1 MGGID
6 DLLAGLMGGKGGGA
20 VAALA
25 PVLGALLAGG
35 GLGKVL
41 AGFQEQGLSE
51 KTDSWIG
58 TGPNEPIDAG
68 EVRAALGD
76 AQLADIAQKL
86 GITEEQAAQALA
98 ETLPQVIDQVS
109 PEGRLRPES
118 ELDRIFGSAREPAAA
133 T

>member
-25 PVLGALLAGG
+25 PVLGGLLAGG